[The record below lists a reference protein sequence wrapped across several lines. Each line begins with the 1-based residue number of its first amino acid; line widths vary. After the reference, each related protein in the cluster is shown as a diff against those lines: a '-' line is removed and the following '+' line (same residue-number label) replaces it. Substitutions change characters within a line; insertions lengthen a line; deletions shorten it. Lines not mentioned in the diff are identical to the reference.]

1 LCRTAGR
8 QESEFA
14 ATAHLSAATAHCP
27 YIEFLPA
34 QLSES
39 RLRRELVI
47 DELEMVDGQIAI
59 PQRPGLGIKLNLD
72 SLEKYRATSLQL
84 ASQVQDV

>member
-1 LCRTAGR
+1 M
-8 QESEFA
+8 
-14 ATAHLSAATAHCP
+14 
-27 YIEFLPA
+27 
-34 QLSES
+34 
-39 RLRRELVI
+39 I

-72 SLEKYRATSLQL
+72 SLEKYKATSLQL